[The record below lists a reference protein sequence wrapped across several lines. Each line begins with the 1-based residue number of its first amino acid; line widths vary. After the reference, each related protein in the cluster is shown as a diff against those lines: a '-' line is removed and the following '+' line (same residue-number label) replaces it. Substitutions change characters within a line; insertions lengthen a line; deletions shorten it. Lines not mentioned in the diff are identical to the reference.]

1 MGRHYLW
8 LRSVHCGVLIVVVTY
23 ERGLSRQRQ
32 PGAGPALLFAARG
45 GGELSLSRAAGA
57 ASFARRDTGGAGLY
71 GDDAA
76 VFRHAP
82 DVLAGDGVGT
92 ERGVLVCAGGVVLF
106 VYLRLA

>member
-32 PGAGPALLFAARG
+32 PGAGPALLFAARS
-45 GGELSLSRAAGA
+45 GGELSLSRSSGA
-57 ASFARRDTGGAGLY
+57 ASFARRDAGGAGLY

>member
-45 GGELSLSRAAGA
+45 GGELSLSRTAGA

>member
-8 LRSVHCGVLIVVVTY
+8 LRSVHCGVLIAAITY

-45 GGELSLSRAAGA
+45 GGELPLSRTAGT
-57 ASFARRDTGGAGLY
+57 ASFAGCDAGGAGLY

-76 VFRHAP
+76 VLRDAQN
-82 DVLAGDGVGT
+82 VLAGDGVGT
-92 ERGVLVCAGGVVLF
+92 ERGVLVRARGVVLF

>member
-1 MGRHYLW
+1 MSNRTEISTLGEF
-8 LRSVHCGVLIVVVTY
+8 GLIDHLTQQFKI
-23 ERGLSRQRQ
+23 SQ
-32 PGAGPALLFAARG
+32 PSTLKGI
-45 GGELSLSRAAGA
+45 
-57 ASFARRDTGGAGLY
+57 

>member
-23 ERGLSRQRQ
+23 ERGI
-32 PGAGPALLFAARG
+32 APAATRSWACSSFAARG
-45 GGELSLSRAAGA
+45 GGELSLSRTAGA
-57 ASFARRDTGGAGLY
+57 ASFARSDTGGAGLH

-76 VFRHAP
+76 ILRDPP
-82 DVLAGDGVGT
+82 DVLAGDGVGV
-92 ERGVLVCAGGVVLF
+92 ERRVLVRAWGIVLF

>member
-23 ERGLSRQRQ
+23 ERGISRQRQ
-32 PGAGPALLFAARG
+32 PGAGPALLFA
-45 GGELSLSRAAGA
+45 
-57 ASFARRDTGGAGLY
+57 GGAGLY

-76 VFRHAP
+76 VLRDPP
-82 DVLAGDGVGT
+82 DVLAGDGVGV
-92 ERGVLVCAGGVVLF
+92 ERRVLVRAWGIVLF

>member
-1 MGRHYLW
+1 M
-8 LRSVHCGVLIVVVTY
+8 
-23 ERGLSRQRQ
+23 
-32 PGAGPALLFAARG
+32 PALLFAARG
-45 GGELSLSRAAGA
+45 GGELSLSRTAGA

-92 ERGVLVCAGGVVLF
+92 ERGVLVCAGGTVFLI
-106 VYLRLA
+106 YQ

>member
-45 GGELSLSRAAGA
+45 GGELSLSRTASA
-57 ASFARRDTGGAGLY
+57 ASFARRDAGGAGLY